1 MSSSTVIS
9 KAQGRFTT
17 IENNFQYLNTAVT
30 NKANVVAAVNS
41 TAALLPSNNIIT
53 WTINHDLNTTN
64 ISCILYKN
72 GTEIEKVTNVVST
85 TQIQIQIYSTV
96 AIAASSLKAIIIGA

>member
-1 MSSSTVIS
+1 MSSSTVIA

-17 IENNFQYLNTAVT
+17 IENNFQYLNTAVAS
-30 NKANVVAAVNS
+30 KAKVVAAVNS
-41 TAALLPSNNIIT
+41 AALSPNNNIIT

-72 GTEIEKVTNVVST
+72 GTEIEKVTKVVSA

-96 AIAASSLKAIIIGA
+96 AITASSLKAIITGA